1 MLLSRAAQIFFLSM
15 GAAMQLCCASYAETS
30 FADHFKYVADA
41 VNQINFLWAKSAD
54 PQDNAK
60 EIAEQSCKMLTQL
73 VADQEFKNIIAKTF
87 RPVMNADL
95 KNTMLDLAKIND
107 LIDKEEQALQAIGIN
122 HLTSIQALAAAI
134 PFAKTI
140 DVEKV
145 NPEMILKDISDL
157 KDRSCSVT
165 VQIEHNEH
173 LSSIKSA
180 VAFGAAGVAIV
191 LGDGVAA
198 YASAGSASLFT
209 AASLAVGGQMA
220 AQAVHDLIKP

>member
-1 MLLSRAAQIFFLSM
+1 MLLSPVAQVFFLSM
-15 GAAMQLCCASYAETS
+15 GAAIQLSGSSHAETP

-60 EIAEQSCKMLTQL
+60 EIAEQACKMLTQL
-73 VADQEFKNIIAKTF
+73 AADQEFKNIITKTF
-87 RPVMNADL
+87 HPIMNADL
-95 KNTMLDLAKIND
+95 KNTLLGLAKIND

-145 NPEMILKDISDL
+145 NSEIILKDISDL

-165 VQIEHNEH
+165 EQIEHNEH
-173 LSSIKSA
+173 ISSIKRT
-180 VAFGAAGVAIV
+180 VTFGVAGVAIV

-198 YASAGSASLFT
+198 YVSAGSASFLT
-209 AASLAVGGQMA
+209 GASIAVGGQMA
-220 AQAVHDLIKP
+220 AAAAHDLIKP